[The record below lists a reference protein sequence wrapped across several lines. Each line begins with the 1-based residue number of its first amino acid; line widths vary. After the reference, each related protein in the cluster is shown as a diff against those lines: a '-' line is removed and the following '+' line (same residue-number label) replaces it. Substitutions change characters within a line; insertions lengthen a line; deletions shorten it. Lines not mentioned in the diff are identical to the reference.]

1 MKIGLALGSGA
12 ARGFAHVGI
21 LKAFE
26 EEGIKPYAITGS
38 SMGALIGG
46 VYASGYPIDKIEEFI
61 LNLDFGVFKNI
72 IDFKLSRAG
81 IVDGKKIEDFLES
94 VVYEREISNLKTKYA
109 CVATDSLTGLEVIFN
124 KGDLIKA
131 IRASIS
137 FPGVFVPVYYEG
149 MFLIDGGIKNPVPAD
164 ILPEECDLK
173 IAVDV
178 GPFVVKDKLIKKYF
192 KKNKAKRK
200 KNINDSFN
208 TLIKQIFKLNNDDAI
223 KYPSI
228 LETLVQT
235 IAIMQESIYE
245 YKIKS
250 QKNII
255 EVKPDLDNFKL
266 TDFTKAKEIIEIG
279 YKEGKRIIKEST
291 HG

>member
-46 VYASGYPIDKIEEFI
+46 VYASGYPIEKIEEFI

-72 IDFKLSRAG
+72 VDFKLSRAG

-94 VVYEREISNLKTKYA
+94 VVYEREISNLKIKYA

-124 KGDLIKA
+124 TGDLIKA

-137 FPGVFVPVYYEG
+137 FPGVFIPVYYEG

-178 GPFVVKDKLIKKYF
+178 GPFVLKDKLIKKYF
-192 KKNKAKRK
+192 KNNKATHK

-208 TLIKQIFKLNNDDAI
+208 NLIKQIFKINNDNAI

-255 EVKPDLDNFKL
+255 EVKPELDDFKL

-279 YKEGKRIIKEST
+279 YKEGKRILKEST